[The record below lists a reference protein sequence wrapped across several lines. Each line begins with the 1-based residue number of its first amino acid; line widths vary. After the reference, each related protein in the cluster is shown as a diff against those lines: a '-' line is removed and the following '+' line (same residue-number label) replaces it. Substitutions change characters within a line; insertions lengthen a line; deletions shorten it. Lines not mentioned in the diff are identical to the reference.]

1 MPTDEPN
8 SRTML
13 INFINKLQLIRQDI
27 TANRPTETLLMAKEL
42 LALVRRRIQNTG
54 RDYNEQPLGS
64 YSDNDLPAFF
74 YYNKSLNASGEQAV
88 KKAQKAGTGLS
99 YKEFRRANNRQ
110 TEFVD
115 LNFSGTMWREYD
127 AEIIAANDLSATARI
142 NPRTPRSQNVAGY
155 NAKRY
160 GEFIRPTDNERKM
173 LIQANRERV
182 LKSLKKILVKR

>member
-1 MPTDEPN
+1 MPTNRIN

-127 AEIIAANDLSATARI
+127 AELIAANDLSAVAVI
-142 NPRTPRSQNVAGY
+142 NPRTQRSEKVAGY

-160 GEFIRPTDNERKM
+160 GDFIRPTDDERKM

-182 LKSLKKILVKR
+182 LKSFKKILGKR